1 MDPEDKNSPSMDP
14 AHGSQVA
21 PVSPPEWAMNR
32 GMQNPYVRDPLSGVT
47 SADPLEPPVPADLD
61 VPWGWQEIALFIVIA
76 IVGSLAVEVVLL
88 SGAHALGVDVAKLR
102 SSTSEQ
108 SLFLIVSQAV
118 IFLLLLVYLS
128 AQMHFRFDAPFW
140 RTIGWKP
147 LDTGRTPRAL
157 AYFAFVAGGFLFEI
171 SVQLAS
177 ALVGTKAKLP
187 IQVFFQDRRSALLLM
202 LMAVLL
208 APVVEETVFRG
219 YLYPVI
225 ARTFGIKTGIVATGI
240 LFGLLHAPQLK
251 GAWGQI
257 ALMMVVGIVFT
268 YARAAK
274 GSVVASYLLHVSYN
288 SCLFLEFIV
297 ASHGFQRLSGL

>member
-1 MDPEDKNSPSMDP
+1 MDPEDKNSPSIDP
-14 AHGSQVA
+14 VHGSQA
-21 PVSPPEWAMNR
+21 PPASPPEWAMNPA
-32 GMQNPYVRDPLSGVT
+32 MQNPYVQDPPAGGT
-47 SADPLEPPVPADLD
+47 SADPLQPPVPADLD
-61 VPWGWQEIALFIVIA
+61 VPWGWLEIALFIVIA

-88 SGAHALGVDVAKLR
+88 SGAHALGIDVAKLQ
-102 SSTSEQ
+102 SPTSEQ
-108 SLFLIVSQAV
+108 SLFLIVSQAM
-118 IFLLLLVYLS
+118 IFVLLLVYLA

-140 RTIGWKP
+140 RTIGWKA
-147 LDTGRTPRAL
+147 LDTGATPRRL
-157 AYFAFVAGGFLFEI
+157 AYFGFVAGGILFELL
-171 SVQLAS
+171 VQFAS

-187 IQVFFQDRRSALLLM
+187 IEAFFQDRRSALLLM
-202 LMAVLL
+202 LMAVLV

-225 ARTFGIKTGIVATGI
+225 ARSFGIKTGIIATGI

-251 GAWGQI
+251 GGWGQI

-297 ASHGFQRLSGL
+297 ASHGFQRLPGQ